1 MAININL
8 GPRQDVDPYTQPIP
22 RSFVG
27 FDAKASDEQ
36 LWNANR
42 GAWPLPSQTTQE
54 QFATFSHDGTIRLV
68 AELEGVE
75 NVEQDGRIVQALLG
89 RLLHRGDPVRDALV
103 GRPVEVGGVGVSLID
118 TAVQDAMTS
127 AERYAPRERSR
138 RTFLINHDTDQWFWT
153 PDDEQ
158 DLISRTAAGA
168 TVRECWSCGGRRHG
182 IDPGDRIFL
191 LERTKGKPHG
201 VRGAGIVSSQ
211 IFSGEHWDDPSRT
224 ANYIHIDW
232 DRVLAADNSVPTE
245 TLLRDVPGYAWNP
258 QKSGVELH
266 QPMADEMESL
276 WRRHIGTDEP
286 VRKPRT
292 AGWDLDDARRR
303 VLGAE
308 ASERLVESYEEDGWE
323 VARANDDRPF
333 CAVAFRGDEQRY
345 LFAKGAETV
354 GRPVLL
360 TAEELDF
367 VRTHDGTCALG
378 VLSDVEFE
386 QGSIADGPQGIL
398 TVVELSYREQD
409 FTPVL
414 YRYSAMPDQAA
425 DA

>member
-8 GPRQDVDPYTQPIP
+8 GPRQDVDPYNQPIP

-103 GRPVEVGGVGVSLID
+103 GRQVEVGGAGVSLID
-118 TAVQDAMTS
+118 TAEQDAMTA
-127 AERYAPRERSR
+127 AERYAPRERAR
-138 RTFLINHDTDQWFWT
+138 RTFLITHDTDQWFWT

-158 DLISRTAAGA
+158 ELINRTAAGA

-182 IDPGDRIFL
+182 IEPGDRIFL
-191 LERTKGKPHG
+191 LERAQGKPRG
-201 VRGAGIVSSQ
+201 VRGAGVVSSQ

-224 ANYIHIDW
+224 ANYVDVDW
-232 DRVLAADNSVPTE
+232 DLVLPADQCVPAE
-245 TLLRDVPGYAWNP
+245 ALQRDVPGYGWNP

-266 QPMADEMESL
+266 QPMADEMEGL
-276 WRRHIGTDEP
+276 WRRHNGDDKP
-286 VRKPRT
+286 VRQPRK

-303 VLGAE
+303 VLSAD
-308 ASERLVESYEEDGWE
+308 ACERLVESFEEDGWE

-333 CAVAFRGDEQRY
+333 VAVAFRGDEQQY
-345 LFAKGAETV
+345 LFAKGTETV
-354 GRPVLL
+354 GRPVLF
-360 TAEELDF
+360 TADEVDF
-367 VRTHDGTCALG
+367 IKGHSGKCALG

-386 QGSIADGPQGIL
+386 QGSMAEGPQGIL
-398 TVVELSYREQD
+398 TVVALDYRED
-409 FTPVL
+409 AFSPVL
-414 YRYSAMPDQAA
+414 FSYANDVSEGAES
-425 DA
+425 